1 MPQQWVS
8 IAHRCYAFMYVRT
21 VFSLDLLGSKYQL
34 HFESDSVSGVVE
46 CIEIVI
52 IDDDLKE
59 DNESFLIF
67 LSPGRDKAVH
77 LVNSHVEVHIIDDD
91 CMLLSG
97 GLTCPTISDPENPA
111 GVNVILSLE
120 SQAGTVLEG
129 NGAML
134 VLVELEGEVYTDVTV
149 IVQTSGGSGEF

>member
-1 MPQQWVS
+1 ML
-8 IAHRCYAFMYVRT
+8 RFYVRT
-21 VFSLDLLGSKYQL
+21 VFSLDLLGSECQL

-77 LVNSHVEVHIIDDD
+77 LVNSHADVHIIDDD

-97 GLTCPTISDPENPA
+97 GLTCQMISDPEYPA
-111 GVNVILSLE
+111 GVN
-120 SQAGTVLEG
+120 
-129 NGAML
+129 
-134 VLVELEGEVYTDVTV
+134 
-149 IVQTSGGSGEF
+149 